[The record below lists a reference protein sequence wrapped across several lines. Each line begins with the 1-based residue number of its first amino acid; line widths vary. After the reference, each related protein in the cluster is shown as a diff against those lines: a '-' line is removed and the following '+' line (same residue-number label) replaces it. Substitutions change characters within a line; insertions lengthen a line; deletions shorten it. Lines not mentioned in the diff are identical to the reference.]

1 MKELLLWVSFFFALI
16 ISIFWIQVIYFKEE
30 KKIMKSFFPKVS
42 ILIPAYNEEKTI
54 SKTISSILD
63 LDYPKEKIQ
72 IIVINDSSTDK
83 TAEVVRH
90 FKKVNL
96 IYNKHQGVG
105 KASALNKGL
114 KYVTGEFIAV
124 VDADSEVDKESLKK
138 LIVCFDDEKVGAVI
152 SSIKIKNLKN
162 TYHHIQRLEYILATF
177 LRKLMSKIDTL
188 HITPGVLSVYRTKLI
203 KELGNFDENNITE
216 DLEIALRLRANNY
229 SVKMSHDSITYTNVP
244 SNFKS
249 LWNQRIRWF
258 RGFIYNNNKYRNM
271 FMNKKYGLMGKF
283 QFPLNII
290 SFFTIILLF
299 ILISYEIFTNLYE
312 FIFKIILLKG
322 NLFNSFD
329 FRFPTLNEIIINANI
344 RLLFPLFI
352 SFLLSF
358 YILKKAHKSMNEKL
372 IFNPA
377 LFIYFTVYPLIRTA
391 HWITAF
397 YKEIIKTKR
406 KW

>member
-1 MKELLLWVSFFFALI
+1 
-16 ISIFWIQVIYFKEE
+16 
-30 KKIMKSFFPKVS
+30 
-42 ILIPAYNEEKTI
+42 
-54 SKTISSILD
+54 
-63 LDYPKEKIQ
+63 
-72 IIVINDSSTDK
+72 
-83 TAEVVRH
+83 
-90 FKKVNL
+90 
-96 IYNKHQGVG
+96 
-105 KASALNKGL
+105 
-114 KYVTGEFIAV
+114 
-124 VDADSEVDKESLKK
+124 
-138 LIVCFDDEKVGAVI
+138 
-152 SSIKIKNLKN
+152 
-162 TYHHIQRLEYILATF
+162 
-177 LRKLMSKIDTL
+177 
-188 HITPGVLSVYRTKLI
+188 
-203 KELGNFDENNITE
+203 
-216 DLEIALRLRANNY
+216 
-229 SVKMSHDSITYTNVP
+229 
-244 SNFKS
+244 
-249 LWNQRIRWF
+249 
-258 RGFIYNNNKYRNM
+258 
-271 FMNKKYGLMGKF
+271 MNKKYGLMGKF